1 MLIRLI
7 QLIESH
13 WDPLTDRIIRKIR
26 LDPRLQHIG
35 SLPESDLRD
44 KTRDIV
50 KHFGQ
55 WLSIRD
61 DEQVAARFE
70 RIGAH
75 RFTEGMPLAEVVLSY
90 IIVKDTVLEYVRS
103 QGLDVNAM
111 ELWAEEELQHD
122 VGRFFDS
129 VIYHLIRGYA
139 DARENRKPA
148 KRVIG
153 SGAENLR

>member
-13 WDPLTDRIIRKIR
+13 WDLLTDRIIRKIR
-26 LDPRLQHIG
+26 QDPRLQQIG

-44 KTRDIV
+44 KSRDIIE
-50 KHFGQ
+50 HLGH
-55 WLSIRD
+55 WLSVRD
-61 DEQVAARFE
+61 ETKVAQRFE

-75 RFTEGMPLAEVVLSY
+75 RFAEGVPLAEVILSY
-90 IIVKDTVLEYVRS
+90 IIIKDSVLDFVRS

-111 ELWAEEELQHD
+111 ELWAEEELQRD
-122 VGRFFDS
+122 VGHFFDS

-139 DARENRKPA
+139 NARENRGVRTA
-148 KRVIG
+148 
-153 SGAENLR
+153 

>member
-7 QLIESH
+7 ELIESH
-13 WDPLTDRIIRKIR
+13 WVPLTDRIIRKIR

-44 KTRDIV
+44 KARDIV
-50 KHFGQ
+50 KHLGE

-61 DEQVAARFE
+61 DGKVAARFE
-70 RIGAH
+70 RIGAY
-75 RFTEGMPLAEVVLSY
+75 RFSEEVPLAEVVLSY
-90 IIVKDTVLEYVRS
+90 MIVKDSVLEYVRS

-111 ELWAEEELQHD
+111 ELWAEEELQRD

-129 VIYHLIRGYA
+129 VIYHLIRGYV
-139 DARENRKPA
+139 DARENRSA
-148 KRVIG
+148 R
-153 SGAENLR
+153 GA